1 MRHPSTLAR
10 LIPWAGFAIALIALP
25 FIFPT
30 RTALVLMNAIGVNAV
45 FALSYNMLLGQTGML
60 SFGHAVYYGLGG
72 YAAIHIIAA
81 IKTFAL
87 PIPVALT
94 PLMGF
99 MGGLAA
105 GAIIGWF
112 SCRRAGTPFAMI
124 SLGIGELV
132 AAAGLMFKAL
142 FGGEEGISGDRTAGP
157 LLLGLK
163 LTGPG
168 QVYWFIAAWLF
179 IAAFAMWAFTR
190 TPLGRLA
197 NAVRDNPD
205 RVEFIGFDPQRV
217 RYLVFMLAGGFAGL
231 AGGMAA
237 VNYEI
242 LTPESLSAFPS
253 AAVLIATFIGGVTL
267 FHGPIFGA
275 IFLTLMQSMLS
286 DYTQAWQFYV
296 GGVFVLIVMFAPTGF
311 AGAIEKGRFKLTYLS
326 WEKLWPRMARAASA
340 GVALA
345 LGAVALIEMIV
356 RWRNG
361 GRPFA
366 LLGIALPVTSILAWA
381 LTLALIAFGVW
392 MLRLIRKLDDEE
404 FKGSVAR

>member
-10 LIPWAGFAIALIALP
+10 LLPWAGLALVLIALP
-25 FIFPT
+25 FLFPT
-30 RTALVLMNAIGVNAV
+30 RTALVLMNAIGVFAV

-72 YAAIHIIAA
+72 YAAIHLIAA
-81 IKTFAL
+81 IKTYAL

-124 SLGIGELV
+124 SLGVGELI
-132 AAAGLMFKAL
+132 AAAGLMFKGP

-157 LLLGLK
+157 LLFGLK
-163 LTGPG
+163 LTGPA
-168 QVYWFIAAWLF
+168 QVYWFIAFWLF
-179 IAAFAMWAFTR
+179 VAAFAMWAFTR

-217 RYLVFMLAGGFAGL
+217 RYLIFMLAGGFAGL

-253 AAVLIATFIGGVTL
+253 AAVLIAAFIGGVTL
-267 FHGPIFGA
+267 FYGPILGA
-275 IFLTLMQSMLS
+275 VFLALMQSMLS

-296 GGVFVLIVMFAPTGF
+296 GGVFILIVMFAPGGF
-311 AGAIEKGRFKLTYLS
+311 AGMIEKGRFKLTYRS
-326 WEKLWPRMARAASA
+326 WDWLAPRIARAAA
-340 GVALA
+340 AAAL
-345 LGAVALIEMIV
+345 LSIGGIVLIEMIV
-356 RWRNG
+356 RWRHG
-361 GRPFA
+361 GRPLS
-366 LLGIALPVTSILAWA
+366 LLGLPLPATSPTAW
-381 LTLALIAFGVW
+381 LIAIGCLSVGVW
-392 MLRLIRKLDDEE
+392 LTIVIRRVNEADM
-404 FKGSVAR
+404 KGSAPR